1 MWKKCA
7 REYIKNEEQ
16 LERFSSWG
24 KNVLPSRE
32 KIEERTE
39 MSWKEEDIVYRIRNL
54 KIFQDDV
61 KNLNFARGEVV
72 TLLTLNRRKKELDI

>member
-1 MWKKCA
+1 MIVNSNSNFIMSELSDKFIIFDRGHVVKKCA

-16 LERFSSWG
+16 LERFLLG
-24 KNVLPSRE
+24 ENVFAVKG

-54 KIFQDDV
+54 KIFS
-61 KNLNFARGEVV
+61 R
-72 TLLTLNRRKKELDI
+72 

>member
-1 MWKKCA
+1 MP
-7 REYIKNEEQ
+7 ESNIKNEEQ
-16 LERFSSWG
+16 LGTFSSWG
-24 KNVLPSRE
+24 KRIDRQGKNR
-32 KIEERTE
+32 RTTE

-72 TLLTLNRRKKELDI
+72 TLLTLNRRKKELLF